1 MSTICGWFAIAYS
14 TALRCMSTISLM
26 RSGFSFTAFWL
37 ADTIMLSGPIG
48 VEYGY
53 STSLPVPLARLMP
66 AAGSAPT

>member
-1 MSTICGWFAIAYS
+1 MSTII
-14 TALRCMSTISLM
+14 LM

-37 ADTIMLSGPIG
+37 ADRIMLSGPIG